1 MSYYHICLLAFRSP
15 FMTPQTPE
23 NTGQKR
29 RRPTQARS
37 LEKLELIFESTIRLL
52 GKEGLEGLST
62 NRIAE
67 VAGISIGTL
76 YQYFSNKQEVMEAL
90 GRREIERVM
99 GRLGLLLSMPGT
111 PDPNV
116 RARLLVRALLNAF
129 GGRHRV
135 RKILLEV
142 ALGSRSVQALEGSAV
157 QVAQW
162 LSSGQVVDVENRA
175 IVMRPMAAFV
185 MTQAVMGVMRSAL
198 ATDEALLA
206 DPELEDNLVRL
217 IRGFLNE
224 GAAQHQ
230 AASGGA

>member
-1 MSYYHICLLAFRSP
+1 
-15 FMTPQTPE
+15 MTLQTPE
-23 NTGQKR
+23 DNGPKR
-29 RRPTQARS
+29 RRPMQARS

-52 GKEGLEGLST
+52 DKEGLEGLST

-90 GRREIERVM
+90 GRREIESVM
-99 GRLGLLLSMPGT
+99 GRLGLLLSAPGT
-111 PDPNV
+111 PDPTA
-116 RARLLVRALLNAF
+116 RARLLVRALLSAF

-135 RKILLEV
+135 RKLLLEV
-142 ALGSRSVQALEGSAV
+142 ALASGSRQALEGSAA

-162 LSSGQVVDVENRA
+162 LSSGHAVDAENRA
-175 IVMRPMAAFV
+175 LVMRPMAAFV
-185 MTQAVMGVMRSAL
+185 LTQAVMGVMRSAL
-198 ATDEALLA
+198 AADETLLA

-224 GAAQHQ
+224 GAARHQ
-230 AASGGA
+230 AAAGGA